1 MLPRK
6 LSVALILSLF
16 VTSSIMAVGQETQ
29 QSVPEMRKIT
39 LKAIEKNRQVTAV
52 LKNRRD
58 KVTGIPSN
66 VSEQGFTIQQGSG
79 QQNQLEFEEIRELRM
94 KGSHWGLYVGLGA
107 AAVVGVIVAAGL
119 AKLTSD

>member
-16 VTSSIMAVGQETQ
+16 VTSSITAVGQETQ

-39 LKAIEKNRQVTAV
+39 LKAIEKNRRVTAV
-52 LKNRRD
+52 LKNTRD

-107 AAVVGVIVAAGL
+107 AAIVGVIVAVGL

>member
-16 VTSSIMAVGQETQ
+16 VTSSITAVGQETQ

-52 LKNRRD
+52 LKNMRD

-79 QQNQLEFEEIRELRM
+79 QQDQLEFEEIRELRT
-94 KGSHWGLYVGLGA
+94 KGSHWGRYVGLGA
-107 AAVVGVIVAAGL
+107 AAIVGVIVAVGL